1 MQPLET
7 LMEIAGFFAAFII
20 GITLGLIGGGGSI
33 LTIPVLVYLFHIP
46 PTIAT
51 GYSLFIVGISSLA
64 GSYNSFRKGNIDMKA
79 VLYFGIT
86 SIVTVVLIRRLLIP
100 IIPEH
105 LFNLGSFAVS
115 RSFLTMILLAVVM
128 ILASFNMIFKQTPK
142 RSHHTQDMHYGKA
155 LIRGVEIGI
164 LTGLLGAGGGFLIIP
179 VLIFSFHLSMKK
191 AIGTSLLIIALN
203 ALFGFASDLSQYEI
217 HWQLLLTLTAIAVAG
232 TFVGNL
238 LGLKI
243 PGEKLKKGFGIFIL
257 IAGCYIILHELLLK

>member
-1 MQPLET
+1 
-7 LMEIAGFFAAFII
+7 MEIAGFFAAFII

-64 GSYNSFRKGNIDMKA
+64 GSYHSFRKGNIDMKA

-86 SIVTVVLIRRLLIP
+86 SILTVVLIRKLLIP

-105 LFNLGSFAVS
+105 LFFLGGFEITH
-115 RSFLTMILLAVVM
+115 SFLTMFLLAIVM
-128 ILASFNMIFKQTPK
+128 ILASFNMIYKPSPGQGKQPLE
-142 RSHHTQDMHYGKA
+142 MHYGSA
-155 LIRGVEIGI
+155 LVRGVLIGI

-191 AIGTSLLIIALN
+191 AVGTSLLIIALN
-203 ALFGFASDLSQYEI
+203 ALFGFASDLSQYHI
-217 HWQLLLTLTAIAVAG
+217 QWQLLLTLTAIAVAG

-243 PGEKLKKGFGIFIL
+243 PGEKLKKGFGVFIL
-257 IAGCYIILHELLLK
+257 FAGVYIILHELFGK

>member
-64 GSYNSFRKGNIDMKA
+64 GSYNSFKKGNIDLKA

-86 SIVTVVLIRRLLIP
+86 SIVTVVLIRKLLIP

-105 LFNLGSFAVS
+105 LIDIGGFAIS
-115 RSFLTMILLAVVM
+115 RSFLTMILLAIVM
-128 ILASFNMIFKQTPK
+128 ILASFNMIFKPIPK
-142 RSHHTQDMHYGKA
+142 HSQHEQEMHYGKA
-155 LIRGVEIGI
+155 LFRGVEIGI

-191 AIGTSLLIIALN
+191 AVGTSLLIIALN

-217 HWQLLLTLTAIAVAG
+217 HWQLLLTLTTIAVLG
-232 TFVGNL
+232 TFVGNV

-243 PGEKLKKGFGIFIL
+243 TGEKLKKGFGVFIL
-257 IAGCYIILHELLLK
+257 FAGVYIILHELLGK

>member
-7 LMEIAGFFAAFII
+7 HMEIAGFFAAFII

-64 GSYNSFRKGNIDMKA
+64 GSYNSFKKGNIDLKA

-105 LFNLGSFAVS
+105 LFDIGGFAIS
-115 RSFLTMILLAVVM
+115 RSFLTMILLAIVM
-128 ILASFNMIFKQTPK
+128 ILASFNMIFKPTPK
-142 RSHHTQDMHYGKA
+142 SSHHAHEMHYGKA
-155 LIRGVEIGI
+155 LFRGVEIGI

-191 AIGTSLLIIALN
+191 AVGTSLLIIALN

-217 HWQLLLTLTAIAVAG
+217 HWQLLLTLTAIAVSG

-257 IAGCYIILHELLLK
+257 LAGCYIILHELLLK